1 MSLALEHAVR
11 HYGIAAVFFTMLL
24 ESACIPIPSELIMTF
39 AGYAAFRG
47 EMGLA
52 PAIIAGVLGN
62 LIGSLLAYWIGL
74 RGGRAFLRSYG
85 RYVLFSER
93 HFESSERFFAKYG
106 AITVLISRLLPAVRT
121 FISLPAGIA
130 KMRLSTFMIF
140 TIIGCIPW
148 VAILAYVGYA
158 LGQHWET
165 VTTHFTLFTDLSA
178 ALLVVLFISFLLRNR
193 RHSR

>member
-1 MSLALEHAVR
+1 
-11 HYGIAAVFFTMLL
+11 MLL

-47 EMGLA
+47 EMGLV

-62 LIGSLLAYWIGL
+62 LTGSLLAYWIGL
-74 RGGRAFLRSYG
+74 RGGRAFLHAYG
-85 RYVLFSER
+85 RYVFFSER

-130 KMRLSTFMIF
+130 KMRLSTFTLF

-148 VAILAYVGYA
+148 VAILAYIGYA

-165 VTTHFTLFTDLSA
+165 ITAHFTLFTDLCA
-178 ALLVVLFISFLLRNR
+178 ALLVIVFVSFLLRNQIR
-193 RHSR
+193 NR